1 MFTKIIDEIRNQKIL
16 ILGFGTEGKETY
28 NFIRKYLP
36 NQKITIADINTN
48 LIENNSFLINDK
60 NVSFKLGTDY
70 LNNLDEFNMIIK
82 SPGVCIKDID
92 INKNNLTSQVELFLK
107 YFKKNTIGITG
118 TKGKSTTSSLIYK
131 ALIDQGYNV
140 RLLGNIGTS
149 VFDNIEEIEDETII
163 VLELSSDQLTF
174 VNNSPHISIWLN
186 VFEEHLDHYNS
197 YQDYISAK
205 GNIHK
210 YQNNND
216 YFIYNIDNQDLLNN
230 IGDVNCNTYKFSLLN
245 SGDGDNYIYL
255 DNGYLYINSNGDK
268 IKLFDVNEPR
278 NLLGLHNLN
287 NIMALFAISF
297 ILNLDR
303 EKIVESIKT
312 YVTLPHRLEN
322 IGIYN
327 DVEYIDDS
335 ISTIPES
342 CIGAIETIN
351 NIDTIIIGGKDRGIS
366 YKKLIDYMNTRKDLN
381 IICMPDTG
389 YAIADAIDS
398 DKCYK
403 VNNLEEAVRFAIKVT
418 KKGKACV
425 LSPAASSYGFFKNYI
440 ERGNEFKRLVKELN

>member
-1 MFTKIIDEIRNQKIL
+1 MFTKIIDEIKDKRIL

-36 NQKITIADINTN
+36 SQKITIADINTS
-48 LIENNSFLINDK
+48 LRENNSFLLNDK
-60 NVSFKLGTDY
+60 NVFFKLGNDY

-82 SPGVCIKDID
+82 SPGVCIKDIN
-92 INKNNLTSQVELFLK
+92 INRDNLTSQVELFLK
-107 YFKKNTIGITG
+107 AFKNNTIGITG

-149 VFDNIEEIEDETII
+149 VFENIEEIDEKTII

-197 YQDYISAK
+197 YQDYINAK

-210 YQNNND
+210 YQSNDD
-216 YFIYNIDNQDLLNN
+216 YFIYNADNQDLLNN
-230 IGDVNCNTYKFSLLN
+230 IDDINCNIYKFSLQN
-245 SGDGDNYIYL
+245 RSNGDNYIYL
-255 DNGYLYINSNGDK
+255 DNGYLYINSNGNK
-268 IKLFDVNEPR
+268 IKLFDIDEPR

-287 NIMALFAISF
+287 NIMALFAVSDIF
-297 ILNLDR
+297 NLNK
-303 EKIVESIKT
+303 EKVVESIKT
-312 YVTLPHRLEN
+312 YATLPHRLEN

-327 DVEYIDDS
+327 EVEYFDDS

-342 CIGAIETIN
+342 CIGAIETIK

-366 YKKLIDYMNTRKDLN
+366 YKKLIDYISTKKDLN

-389 YAIADAIDS
+389 YIIADAINS

-403 VNNLEEAVRFAIKVT
+403 VNNLEEAVRCAVKVT

-440 ERGNEFKRLVKELN
+440 ERGNEFRRLVKELN